1 MFLRP
6 PVDRLRGGRRKT
18 GTSVVKNLSRPSES
32 VKDMGSFD
40 SVRLTPHSAHDDS
53 AFFDRR
59 NSTGEHARHSI
70 VLFLLLVALGQEL
83 ILALFGLREDG
94 GVFGRLAEF
103 GEQWFELQ
111 VLIGAIA
118 ACNR

>member
-1 MFLRP
+1 MENFF
-6 PVDRLRGGRRKT
+6 
-18 GTSVVKNLSRPSES
+18 RPSEC
-32 VKDMGSFD
+32 VTDAGPFD
-40 SVRLTPHSAHDDS
+40 SVRLTPHSAHDDR

-59 NSTGEHARHSI
+59 NSTARNARHSI
-70 VLFLLLVALGQEL
+70 VLFLLLVALGEEL